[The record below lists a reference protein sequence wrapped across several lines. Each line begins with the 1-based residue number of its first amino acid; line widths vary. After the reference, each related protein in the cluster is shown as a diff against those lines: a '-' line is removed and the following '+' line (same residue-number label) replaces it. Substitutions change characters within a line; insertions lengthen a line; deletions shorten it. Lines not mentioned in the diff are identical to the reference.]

1 MSVENGPKVE
11 AAIFLFSDLLVYTK
25 KQSLLSRRFKVVRF
39 FFYYYYPPLSTFYRL
54 VVERPRVGRQNQPS
68 EGDSY
73 GVRV

>member
-39 FFYYYYPPLSTFYRL
+39 FFIIIIIRRFLRFTGSSLSDRA
-54 VVERPRVGRQNQPS
+54 
-68 EGDSY
+68 
-73 GVRV
+73 